1 MRDVC
6 NEAIPFRPYCE
17 DVVTRTRNVI
27 EYMLVLA
34 LCLVMTVGSSD
45 GYGVSWKSVL
55 TSVTSSRL
63 HPSYD
68 DCLEDKRRLSGLF
81 CAVLCTTVVH
91 NDTHTYEQFL
101 KMSVRLGLGPTDRP
115 HYSVSSIRPHLR
127 M

>member
-1 MRDVC
+1 MRDVVC

-17 DVVTRTRNVI
+17 DVVTRTRNVS

-68 DCLEDKRRLSGLF
+68 DCLEDKRIRGDYQNCS
-81 CAVLCTTVVH
+81 VLCCV
-91 NDTHTYEQFL
+91 
-101 KMSVRLGLGPTDRP
+101 
-115 HYSVSSIRPHLR
+115 
-127 M
+127 